1 MTKDEKKKMDMLPDI
16 MRYKLIYQRQGENPG
31 KKERTVR
38 GYESPVKL
46 KAVVRWRERMARCNI
61 SVKKLGDTLQMEPIR
76 ISEWLNFTHEPTE
89 KNFHRVENALY
100 RLGA

>member
-38 GYESPVKL
+38 GYETHVKL
-46 KAVVRWRERMARCNI
+46 RSVIRWKERMAKCNI
-61 SVKKLGDTLQMEPIR
+61 SVKKLGETLGLEPIR

-89 KNFHRVENALY
+89 KSFQNVEAALY
-100 RLGA
+100 KLGA